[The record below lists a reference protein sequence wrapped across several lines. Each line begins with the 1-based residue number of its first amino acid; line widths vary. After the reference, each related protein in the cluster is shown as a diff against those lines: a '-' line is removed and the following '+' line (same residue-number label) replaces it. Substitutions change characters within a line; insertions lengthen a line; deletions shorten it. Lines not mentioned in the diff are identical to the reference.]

1 MIRRLIIRMMLC
13 MAAVVLC
20 VPPVAGAPSRP
31 PRWEVVESDTSG
43 DPGEGAGD
51 RVEVSAR
58 DGYIYVTTPREV
70 NVKVFTILGQLVS
83 QGRLPAGTSRL
94 RVNNKGIYILKTGS
108 FTCRVTI

>member
-1 MIRRLIIRMMLC
+1 MSGSPDQRR
-13 MAAVVLC
+13 A
-20 VPPVAGAPSRP
+20 
-31 PRWEVVESDTSG
+31 RWEVVEALSSDEPG
-43 DPGEGAGD
+43 DGSSD

-58 DGYIYVTTPREV
+58 DGYIYVSTRRET

-94 RVNNKGIYILKTGS
+94 KVAGKGIYILKTGT